1 MITVQQ
7 IADHINQT
15 KPYAELKQMWT
26 EVNIDNVDECINS
39 LLDEPF
45 TMLNAF
51 KLELLVSY
59 GTTHTRSYIN
69 DDTITKY
76 KTYLKRHKVDFEF
89 SFRRGYG
96 TNAPAYISTYDF
108 KAPII
113 LDKFISAY
121 VQDYTKYLNI
131 YLKGQYRTSPCS
143 TTEIKLN
150 LEDNEF
156 SLLMF
161 KDWLTKH
168 KSLNSV
174 QALGFLNTCMKF
186 TTYKSQFIEA
196 ILDHCPKP
204 SLELQSYLEETPTLL
219 NGTKY
224 SAISR
229 STARQRSQPGLST
242 PYIFDYRDSDY
253 KPFVA
258 NLTKTPVL
266 NLGQIESWI
275 SNLAVTWESEPDYA
289 KALLEHLKQPEYQSH
304 LIEIIPRLK
313 KSAETYL
320 EIFKEF

>member
-15 KPYAELKQMWT
+15 KPYAELKQMWIK
-26 EVNIDNVDECINS
+26 VNPSNVVGCINS
-39 LLDEPF
+39 LLNEPF

-59 GTTHTRSYIN
+59 GKTHTRSYIN
-69 DDTITKY
+69 DDIIAKY
-76 KTYLKRHKVDFEF
+76 KTYLERHKVDFEF
-89 SFRRGYG
+89 SLRTGYG
-96 TNAPAYISTYDF
+96 TNAPVHISIYDF
-108 KAPII
+108 EAPII
-113 LDKFISAY
+113 LNKFISAY
-121 VQDYTKYLNI
+121 VQDYTKYLNT
-131 YLKGQYRTSPCS
+131 YLKGHYRTSPCS

-161 KDWLTKH
+161 KEWLTKH
-168 KSLNSV
+168 KLLNSV
-174 QALGFLNTCMKF
+174 QALGFLNTCSKF
-186 TTYKSQFIEA
+186 TTYRSQFVEA

-204 SLELQSYLEETPTLL
+204 SLKLQSYLEETPTLL

-229 STARQRSQPGLST
+229 NTARTRSQVGFIT
-242 PYIFDYRDSDY
+242 PYVLDYRDSDY
-253 KPFVA
+253 RPFIA

-320 EIFKEF
+320 QIFKEF